1 MDLLAETIV
10 LSCPE
15 CCIEVVK
22 PRLEEQGLSLSE
34 LTRLECESVPELIF
48 FLIILETDAT
58 YMTSKQ

>member
-15 CCIEVVK
+15 CCIEAVK

-34 LTRLECESVPELIF
+34 RNPADTGRSIVGVR
-48 FLIILETDAT
+48 
-58 YMTSKQ
+58 